1 MSKLEQKEI
10 MERMKQK
17 AFARNNGIALKSIN
31 LLREKYVALEDVC
44 SAVEPSMTEAE
55 FRDAVNYLT
64 ECGYIRLRDRES
76 KEITT
81 LADAPMNALEA
92 KVTADGI
99 RIIACARTDE
109 CIDV

>member
-1 MSKLEQKEI
+1 MEQKEL
-10 MERMKQK
+10 MQRMQQS
-17 AFARNNGIALKSIN
+17 AFARNNAMALKAIN
-31 LLREKYVALEDVC
+31 LLRDKYVALEDIC
-44 SAVEPSMTEAE
+44 NALQPSMTEPE

-64 ECGYIRLRDRES
+64 ECGYIRLRDTETKS
-76 KEITT
+76 VTT

-99 RIIACARTDE
+99 RIIACTRTDE

>member
-1 MSKLEQKEI
+1 MQ
-10 MERMKQK
+10 RMQQN
-17 AFARNNGIALKSIN
+17 AFARNNGMTLKAIN
-31 LLREKYVALEDVC
+31 LLRDKYVALEDIC
-44 SAVEPSMTEAE
+44 NALEPSMTESE

-76 KEITT
+76 KEIST
-81 LADAPMNALEA
+81 LADAAMNALEA

-99 RIIACARTDE
+99 RIIACTRTDE